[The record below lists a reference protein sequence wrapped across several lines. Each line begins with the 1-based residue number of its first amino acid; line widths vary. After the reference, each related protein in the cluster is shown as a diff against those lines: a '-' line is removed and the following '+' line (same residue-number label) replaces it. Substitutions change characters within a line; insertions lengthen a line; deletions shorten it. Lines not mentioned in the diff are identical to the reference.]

1 MKFHARSLFRFFV
14 SFFLSFQ
21 LEYYIPR
28 IGGISC
34 LDSCTIESIENL
46 QARLKKRR
54 RGGKERKRKKSVAHL
69 SYDAAVNRLMA
80 MQSRQGSNVARHS
93 GTVCCII
100 PK

>member
-1 MKFHARSLFRFFV
+1 MKFHARSLFRFSV

-28 IGGISC
+28 IGRIWIVQ
-34 LDSCTIESIENL
+34 LNERSIENL
-46 QARLKKRR
+46 HARLKKRR
-54 RGGKERKRKKSVAHL
+54 RGGKKRKRKKSVAHL